1 EQSWMKRWRTGRYLR
16 RVIRAVSSGNS
27 RRVAQTSSRSP
38 ARQRSKTSWRSA
50 CRGRKE
56 CASPAL
62 ARSRQRRCAIRDS
75 TSILKRAATILTACY
90 GRSGS
95 CLLVERLKQ
104 LHRYNDFPN
113 LLVVTFVTVLGIESK
128 LHSGALGV
136 GSGLPTTLLRR
147 RLKRA

>member
-1 EQSWMKRWRTGRYLR
+1 MKRSRTGRYLR
-16 RVIRAVSSGNS
+16 RATPAVRSGNS
-27 RRVAQTSSRSP
+27 LRVAQTSSRSP
-38 ARQRSKTSWRSA
+38 VRQQSKTSWRSA

-62 ARSRQRRCAIRDS
+62 ARSRQRPCAITDS
-75 TSILKRAATILTACY
+75 TSILKRAATILTAWCR
-90 GRSGS
+90 RSGS

-136 GSGLPTTLLRR
+136 GSRLPAMLLRR